1 MITLYPYQKATVE
14 FGIKSKYAILAL
26 EVGLGKTICALTI
39 GVQTESKMLICCPSY
54 LRFTW
59 LNEIKKWFPHL
70 KAEIYSTKKQIKK
83 PTDNNVVI
91 VSYGIIEH
99 CDCLF
104 EWADLVIADECFH
117 EDTLIDTHR
126 GLIPIKNIVVGDLV
140 KNCLGYSSVLEISSK
155 RIKNTMS
162 LVYNGKKIHCS
173 LNHPF
178 LTSNGW
184 VMSGKLKTGDLLVR
198 TEESMR
204 LVQSTN
210 GVEIFSENESFLRK
224 ELFSEMENVSKGNT
238 RESLQSGGIEKNKFI
253 ESWEKKSKYFCSHET
268 KEPYAFKRNEAEG
281 ISLSE
286 ENGTQAK
293 STRWK
298 WLRSYRTRKNSF
310 ILFLKN
316 ALEFLRAYKAKTGK
330 WFSSELQNRLGVF
343 RGEDSDRS
351 GWKFSRT
358 PVSKKARC
366 KENEFSRFYRVESV
380 EIQKQGSLG
389 EFEDGYFYDL
399 RVGGHPSFTIN
410 GVLVHNCHNLKS
422 MQAKRTEAFHRLVYE
437 NNIKR
442 LLLLTGTPIL
452 NRVYE
457 FYSLIALCNYNPEI
471 KDSTFL
477 KRFKSYVVFADHF
490 SHRREFQM
498 MVRNRR
504 IKVVNW
510 DGFKNVDELKTILKG
525 IYIKFKAKD
534 VLQDLPDKVFKDVLI
549 SNSEDKDLL
558 AAFELMQSQDG
569 MDRIQPTIKAISA
582 LSKVPFTVEYAKE
595 LLESV
600 DKVIIYTDHV
610 EAALA
615 LGRALRVKA
624 ITGATPMPERQ
635 RIANAFQN
643 ESDKIL
649 VATYGSFS
657 TGITLTA
664 CSNMILNDMNWVPG
678 VIEQAIGRILRI
690 GQRSNCV
697 IHRIFGSFTDQY
709 ISEKLGSKEETIKK
723 VT

>member
-14 FGIKSKYAILAL
+14 FGIKSKYCILAL

-39 GVQTESKMLICCPSY
+39 GVQTESKMLIICPAY

-59 LNEIKKWFPHL
+59 KNEIDKWFPHL
-70 KAEIYSTKKQIKK
+70 KAEIHSTKKHIKK
-83 PTDNNVVI
+83 PTDSNVVI
-91 VSYGIIEH
+91 VSYGILEH
-99 CDCLF
+99 CECLF
-104 EWADLVIADECFH
+104 EWADLVIADE
-117 EDTLIDTHR
+117 
-126 GLIPIKNIVVGDLV
+126 
-140 KNCLGYSSVLEISSK
+140 
-155 RIKNTMS
+155 
-162 LVYNGKKIHCS
+162 
-173 LNHPF
+173 
-178 LTSNGW
+178 
-184 VMSGKLKTGDLLVR
+184 
-198 TEESMR
+198 
-204 LVQSTN
+204 
-210 GVEIFSENESFLRK
+210 
-224 ELFSEMENVSKGNT
+224 
-238 RESLQSGGIEKNKFI
+238 
-253 ESWEKKSKYFCSHET
+253 
-268 KEPYAFKRNEAEG
+268 A
-281 ISLSE
+281 
-286 ENGTQAK
+286 
-293 STRWK
+293 
-298 WLRSYRTRKNSF
+298 
-310 ILFLKN
+310 
-316 ALEFLRAYKAKTGK
+316 
-330 WFSSELQNRLGVF
+330 
-343 RGEDSDRS
+343 
-351 GWKFSRT
+351 
-358 PVSKKARC
+358 
-366 KENEFSRFYRVESV
+366 
-380 EIQKQGSLG
+380 
-389 EFEDGYFYDL
+389 
-399 RVGGHPSFTIN
+399 
-410 GVLVHNCHNLKS
+410 HNLKS
-422 MQAKRTEAFHRLVYE
+422 MQAKRTEAFHRLIYE

-498 MVRNRR
+498 MVKNRR

-510 DGFKNVDELKTILKG
+510 DGFKNVDELKTILRG

-534 VLQDLPDKVFKDVLI
+534 VLKDLPEKVFKDVLI
-549 SNSEDKDLL
+549 SNAVDKDLL
-558 AAFELMQSQDG
+558 AAFELVQSQDG
-569 MDRIQPTIKAISA
+569 MDRIQPTIKATSA
-582 LSKVPFTVEYAKE
+582 LSKVPFTVEYVKE

-600 DKVIIYTDHV
+600 DKIIIYTDHV

-643 ESDKIL
+643 GSDKIL

-678 VIEQAIGRILRI
+678 VIEQSIGRILRI

-697 IHRIFGSFTDQY
+697 IHRIFGSFTDAY
-709 ISEKLGSKEETIKK
+709 ITEKLSSKESTIKE